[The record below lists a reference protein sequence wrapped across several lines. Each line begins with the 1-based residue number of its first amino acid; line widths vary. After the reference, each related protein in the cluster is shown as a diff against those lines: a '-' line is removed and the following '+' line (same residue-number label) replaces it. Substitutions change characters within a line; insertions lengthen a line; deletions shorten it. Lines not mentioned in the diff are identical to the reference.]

1 MDTILAE
8 GMEDMFSQRVQTLS
22 TTTRGLLKNVAS
34 CIGFHFDPDVI
45 ASIHLGLEK
54 HWPFEATT
62 FEDCSVVY
70 EVHSKTSMNLVSTCL
85 QDAVDEGIL
94 EKRTM
99 DGRMKF
105 CHDNCWSYCYS
116 MVQAGKARELL
127 HWNIGHLLLQASTL
141 PAAKGWMTVAAA
153 EQLNRGSCQVT
164 YVQDKVRMA
173 KLNLEAADLLCSNSA
188 FLKASEY
195 LSKGIVLLDSVG
207 KKWEMHYDLA
217 LALHSASA
225 EIEYSSVTWT
235 RPRR

>member
-1 MDTILAE
+1 
-8 GMEDMFSQRVQTLS
+8 
-22 TTTRGLLKNVAS
+22 
-34 CIGFHFDPDVI
+34 
-45 ASIHLGLEK
+45 
-54 HWPFEATT
+54 
-62 FEDCSVVY
+62 
-70 EVHSKTSMNLVSTCL
+70 
-85 QDAVDEGIL
+85 
-94 EKRTM
+94 
-99 DGRMKF
+99 
-105 CHDNCWSYCYS
+105 

-127 HWNIGHLLLQASTL
+127 HWNIGHLLLQVSTL
-141 PAAKGWMTVAAA
+141 PTAKGWMTVAAA

-225 EIEYSSVTWT
+225 EIEYSCGNLDQAKTMIEAVIANGQSLHCKLRLYHILVTILNA
-235 RPRR
+235 